1 MSSHPLHNKSA
12 VKRPQLSDWAWR
24 PWYAKL
30 WWSLIAAY
38 WTGGAGA
45 FLFHPVADFY
55 TSRFAGYLGIALYP
69 VFALAILSIGW
80 VRAWV
85 GALDYA
91 AENPE
96 IENTLGSGRRSRMPS
111 VTSCVA
117 GMTLQ
122 TQLVRHL
129 LPMRPRVVCLI
140 AELDYLLPS
149 SRLFGRSSEKRPLSK
164 IDR

>member
-96 IENTLGSGRRSRMPS
+96 IENTLGWEWSTEPDALRNKLRSRNDPS
-111 VTSCVA
+111 DPTS
-117 GMTLQ
+117 
-122 TQLVRHL
+122 
-129 LPMRPRVVCLI
+129 
-140 AELDYLLPS
+140 PS
-149 SRLFGRSSEKRPLSK
+149 SIANATARCVF
-164 IDR
+164 DR